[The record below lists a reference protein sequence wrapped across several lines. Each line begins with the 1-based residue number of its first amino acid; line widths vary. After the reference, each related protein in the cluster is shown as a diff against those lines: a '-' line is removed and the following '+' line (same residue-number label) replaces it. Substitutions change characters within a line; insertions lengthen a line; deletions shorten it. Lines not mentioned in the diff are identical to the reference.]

1 MFKLCID
8 EKHLASVTC
17 VDLVV
22 LKGEVMGNTEK
33 DMDKSNR
40 VRNKKI
46 QLK

>member
-22 LKGEVMGNTEK
+22 LKGEVMGKTEK
-33 DMDKSNR
+33 DMDKSHR